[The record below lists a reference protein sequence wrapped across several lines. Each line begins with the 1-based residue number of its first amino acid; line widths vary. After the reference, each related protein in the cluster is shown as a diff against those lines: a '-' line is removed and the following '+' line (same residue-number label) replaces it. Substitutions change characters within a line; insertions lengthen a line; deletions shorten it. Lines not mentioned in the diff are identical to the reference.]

1 MYLKRKDLIYPE
13 LSYQVVG
20 ILFDV
25 YNELGPGHREKY
37 YQQAIALALKNSN
50 IGFKKEVY
58 IPVEYK
64 TSKVG
69 KYFLDFLIENKVVL
83 EVKKGDYFPAGNI
96 KQIDTYL
103 KTTKL
108 KLGIL
113 ANFTNGGIKFK
124 RIVNTEDSYIRIYS
138 LASLKTRVEAGNS

>member
-1 MYLKRKDLIYPE
+1 MALRRKDLIYPK
-13 LSYQVVG
+13 LSYEIVG

-37 YQQAIALALKNSN
+37 YKQAIAIALENNK
-50 IGFKKEVY
+50 IEFEREVC
-58 IPVEYK
+58 IAVEYR

-69 KYFLDFLIENKVVL
+69 KYFLDFLIAGKIVL

-103 KTTKL
+103 KATRL

-113 ANFTNGGIKFK
+113 ANFTNSGIKFK
-124 RIVNTEDSYIRIYS
+124 RIVNTENSYIRKI
-138 LASLKTRVEAGNS
+138 RNS